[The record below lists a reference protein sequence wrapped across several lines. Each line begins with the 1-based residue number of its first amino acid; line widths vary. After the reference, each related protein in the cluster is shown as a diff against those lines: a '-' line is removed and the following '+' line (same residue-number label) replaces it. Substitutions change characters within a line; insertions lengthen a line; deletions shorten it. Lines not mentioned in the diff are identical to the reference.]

1 MGNSDDF
8 LTCLETLRKSS
19 EFLTRKGVPSPKC
32 DSEWIVSTILKK
44 KRMSLYL
51 QPEEILT
58 EEQLAE
64 IREMVVRRGKRE
76 PLQHILGNVNFAGLL
91 MKCDSRALIPRPE
104 TETLIEHILSRVP
117 KSFDGKILDL
127 GTGSGA
133 ILFALCSSLISSSG
147 IGIDKSEKALSLA
160 TENLRLHGLED
171 RVELRQLDW
180 VSEEIEV
187 GKVDLIVSNPPY
199 LILEEWEYAEP
210 EVKVHDPKEALV
222 AKDDGFSDIRKIIQA
237 SGKILSP
244 GGLFAIEFGVSHATP
259 VKDALARDFKDV
271 ELLKDLSRRTRF
283 AVARKA

>member
-1 MGNSDDF
+1 MSDSGDF

-32 DSEWIVSTILKK
+32 DSEWIVSTVLQK

-51 QPEEILT
+51 QPEEILKD
-58 EEQLAE
+58 EELVQ

-76 PLQHILGNVNFAGLL
+76 PLQHILGNVNFTGLL

-104 TETLIEHILSRVP
+104 TETLIEHILCRIP

-127 GTGSGA
+127 GIGSGA
-133 ILFALCSSLISSSG
+133 ILFALCSSLISASG
-147 IGIDKSEKALSLA
+147 IGIDKSERALSLA

-180 VSEEIEV
+180 VSEEVEV

-199 LILEEWEYAEP
+199 LILEEWEQAEP

-222 AKDDGFSDIRKIIQA
+222 SKEEGLSDIRKVIQV
-237 SGKILSP
+237 GGNILSP
-244 GGLFAIEFGVSHATP
+244 GGLLAIEFGISHANP
-259 VKDALARDFKDV
+259 VKDALARDFKDI

-283 AVARKA
+283 AVARKT

>member
-133 ILFALCSSLISSSG
+133 ILFALCSSLVSASAV
-147 IGIDKSEKALSLA
+147 GIDKSEKALSLA

-222 AKDDGFSDIRKIIQA
+222 AKEDGFSDIRKIIQV

-244 GGLFAIEFGVSHATP
+244 RGLFAIEFGVSHANP

>member
-1 MGNSDDF
+1 MSNSKDF

-32 DSEWIVSTILKK
+32 DSEWIVSTVLQK

-58 EEQLAE
+58 EEQLTE

-91 MKCDSRALIPRPE
+91 MMCDSRALIPRPE

-133 ILFALCSSLISSSG
+133 ILFALCSSLISASG
-147 IGIDKSEKALSLA
+147 IGIDISEKALALA
-160 TENLRLHGLED
+160 TENLQLHDLKD
-171 RVELRQLDW
+171 RVVLKQLDW
-180 VSEEIEV
+180 FSEKLEV

-199 LILEEWEYAEP
+199 LILEEWEQAEP

-222 AKDDGFSDIRKIIQA
+222 SKEAGFADIRKIIQL

-244 GGLFAIEFGVSHATP
+244 RGLFAIEFGVSHVNP

-283 AVARKA
+283 AVARKT

>member
-1 MGNSDDF
+1 MGNSGEF
-8 LTCLETLRKSS
+8 LTCLEILRKSS
-19 EFLTRKGVPSPKC
+19 EFLARKGAPSPKC

-58 EEQLAE
+58 EEELSE

-91 MKCDSRALIPRPE
+91 MKCDHRALIPRPE
-104 TETLIEHILSRVP
+104 TETMTEHILNRIP

-133 ILFALCSSLISSSG
+133 ILFALCSSLVSATG
-147 IGIDKSEKALSLA
+147 IGIDKSEMALSLA
-160 TENLRLHGLED
+160 AENLRLHGLEN
-171 RVELRQLDW
+171 RVNLRQLDW
-180 VSEEIEV
+180 FSEEIEV
-187 GKVDLIVSNPPY
+187 GKVDLVVSNPPY
-199 LILEEWEYAEP
+199 LILEEWEHAEP

-222 AKDDGFSDIRKIIQA
+222 AKEDGFSDIRKIIQV

-244 GGLFAIEFGVSHATP
+244 GGFFAIEFGVSHATP
-259 VKDALARDFKDV
+259 VKDALARDFKGV
-271 ELLKDLSRRTRF
+271 ELLKDLSHRTRF